1 MHSTRWAITVV
12 AAMTF
17 AACGS
22 QTVPPATEPTAPS
35 ALLVHDRW
43 ISCED
48 ELGRGASPLGRGED
62 ATSMPRLN
70 ATFVPV
76 SVVLCD
82 QQLQGDGGEG
92 LVGTERSS
100 TDVEALVSALL
111 LPDQLS
117 PADICTMQA
126 VLLPWFA
133 LRDAAGRWTRV
144 SLPRD
149 VCTQPRVEVLGALGA
164 LRLDTVSTWAI
175 REPLQ

>member
-1 MHSTRWAITVV
+1 MQRSRWAFTVV
-12 AAMTF
+12 AAMTL

-22 QTVPPATEPTAPS
+22 QTVPPAAEPTALS
-35 ALLVHDRW
+35 ALLVNDRW
-43 ISCED
+43 ISCES
-48 ELGRGASPLGRGED
+48 ELGQGASPLGRGED

-82 QQLQGDGGEG
+82 QQLQGDGGED

-100 TDVEALVSALL
+100 TEVDAVVSALL
-111 LPDQLS
+111 LPDQLP

-144 SLPRD
+144 SVPRD
-149 VCTQPRVEVLGALGA
+149 VCARPRVEVMGALGA
-164 LRLDTVSTWAI
+164 LELDTVSTWPI
-175 REPLQ
+175 REP